1 MKGSVLII
9 EDDKLM
15 RITLEDS
22 LRANDYEVY
31 SSENAEGGF
40 SLLKER
46 GFDLIVTDVRLPDRN
61 GIELLREIPILSD
74 APVIVITAFGTIKDA
89 VEAMRLG
96 AFDYIT
102 KPFSLEEFILLVER
116 AIDFKKL
123 RQENL
128 RLKQDVR
135 RCYGLSSIIGESE
148 AIKKLLVM
156 VERIASSDSTVLISG
171 ESGTGKELVA
181 TTIHYQSPRR
191 DKPLVKVNCAAL
203 PEGLIESELFGHEK
217 GAFTGALRRKAGRFE
232 LANGGSIFLDEVGDL
247 PLSAQAKLLR
257 VLQDKTF
264 ERVGGTETIKVD
276 VRIIAATNKDLRE
289 EVKKGRF
296 REDLF
301 YRLNVIPITIPALRD
316 RKEDIPLLVEH
327 FLKKFN
333 THLRKNVRFSR
344 DAIKAL
350 LEYDYPGNV
359 RELENIVERAVILCS
374 GEIINREDLPISQSS
389 TSTVAS
395 ATTQALS
402 LSEIS
407 ARAEKEHILRV
418 LKLTGGNKTRA
429 AELLGISRKTLWEK
443 LNAYGIE
450 I

>member
-1 MKGSVLII
+1 MRGSVLII

-22 LRANDYEVY
+22 LRANDYEVL
-31 SSENAEGGF
+31 SSERADEALSF
-40 SLLKER
+40 LKER
-46 GFDLIVTDVRLPDRN
+46 AFDLIVTDVRLPDKN
-61 GIELLREIPILSD
+61 GIELLREIPSLSD
-74 APVIVITAFGTIKDA
+74 APVIVMTAFGTIKDA
-89 VEAMRLG
+89 VDAMKLG

-116 AIDFKKL
+116 AIEFRRL

-128 RLKQDVR
+128 KLKQDVGK
-135 RCYGLSSIIGESE
+135 CFGLSSIIGESN
-148 AIKKLLVM
+148 AIKALLSM
-156 VERIASSDSTVLISG
+156 IEKIASSESTVLITG

-191 DKPLVKVNCAAL
+191 DKPLIKVNCAAL

-217 GAFTGALRRKAGRFE
+217 GAFTGALKKKPGRFE
-232 LANGGSIFLDEVGDL
+232 LATGGTIFLDEVGDL

-264 ERVGGTETIKVD
+264 ERIGGTETIRVD
-276 VRIIAATNKDLRE
+276 VRIIAATNRNLKE
-289 EVKKGRF
+289 EIKRGRF

-301 YRLNVIPITIPALRD
+301 YRLNVIPLSIPPLRE
-316 RKEDIPLLVEH
+316 RKEDIPVLVEY

-333 THLRKNVRFSR
+333 SQCGKHVRFSS
-344 DAIKAL
+344 DAMKAL

-359 RELENIVERAVILCS
+359 RELENIIERAVVLS
-374 GEIINREDLPISQSS
+374 QGGVVKKEDLPF
-389 TSTVAS
+389 T
-395 ATTQALS
+395 LS
-402 LSEIS
+402 PADSLLLSEVS
-407 ARAEKEHILRV
+407 SRAEKEHILKV

-443 LNAYGIE
+443 LNAYRIE
-450 I
+450 VE